1 MPCGVVWFVP
11 SGAPRVVNGTAYE
24 RIKVRVSFQD
34 GHTESAE
41 FPYPWIYPNGEQTD
55 PWSDTNLRRD
65 VSTPTTMQ
73 LPPPDADV
81 KTFSPLIRYVLLHT
95 DANGYTN
102 LADCKQ
108 PREPAASAPA
118 SFGPQPAPP
127 R

>member
-1 MPCGVVWFVP
+1 M
-11 SGAPRVVNGTAYE
+11 VNGTAYE
-24 RIKVRVSFQD
+24 RIRVRVSFPD
-34 GHTESAE
+34 GHVESSD

-65 VSTPTTMQ
+65 VTLPTTLQ

-81 KTFSPLIRYVLLHT
+81 KAFAPLTPYVLLHT

-108 PREPAASAPA
+108 PRETGPSAPA
-118 SFGPQPAPP
+118 SIAPQPAPA